1 MAVTIWDSGV
11 VGDLHVSFEW
21 RSKPGEQRVQPMMR
35 LRNPVQ
41 KRSQMIALSDAHLW
55 DDRGTDKDPN
65 GKAAKTRI
73 MLQAI
78 ELAEYLYDVPTR
90 AGACRIVDALMQWLP
105 DLIAMPPRPVRT
117 QADWERDAQAAKVVL
132 RAQQGGDS
140 VTLIDYRTSA

>member
-11 VGDLHVSFEW
+11 VGDLQVSFEW
-21 RSKPGEQRVQPMMR
+21 RAKPGEQRVQPMMR
-35 LRNPVQ
+35 LRNPAQ

-55 DDRGTDKDPN
+55 DDRGTDADPN
-65 GKAAKTRI
+65 GKAAKPRI

-78 ELAEYLYDVPTR
+78 ELAAYLYDVPTR
-90 AGACRIVDALMQWLP
+90 AGACRIVDAILQWLP

-132 RAQQGGDS
+132 RAKQGGDS